1 MTRRGFVAGGLAVGA
16 LARVPMLHGAQ
27 QAAGKAGFSFLGQQY
42 FYRWSSNITFQF
54 TPRGQSDL
62 AHWTDLVSI
71 VVYRNVTNAKGLVAV
86 AKSVLGTQAQNKGVV
101 LVTRS
106 TPATPDKPAEHY
118 LSVVLSDPT
127 AMESEFQRFVLI
139 QGVGYAV
146 AYSHRIYGLKVG
158 DQMSPWLDQ
167 NGASIEKSLMS
178 FEPIPTVDVLN
189 RWKAAGAVK
198 D

>member
-1 MTRRGFVAGGLAVGA
+1 MTRRGFVAGGLAAGA
-16 LARVPMLHGAQ
+16 LAKVPMLHAAQ
-27 QAAGKAGFSFLGQQY
+27 QAAGRAGFNFAGQQY

-54 TPRGQSDL
+54 TPRGESDL
-62 AHWTDLVSI
+62 SHWTDLVSI

-86 AKSVLGTQAQNKGVV
+86 AKTVLGTQAQNKGVV

-106 TPATPDKPAEHY
+106 TPATPEKPAEHY
-118 LSVVLSDPT
+118 MSVVLTGPS

-158 DQMSPWLDQ
+158 DLMSPWLDQ
-167 NGASIEKSLMS
+167 NGTAIEKSLMS

-189 RWKAAGAVK
+189 RWKAAGPVK